1 MIGKLFYKKF
11 TLACFIQV
19 SSFFGGNT
27 VGNRFENK
35 VVVITGAASGIGRA
49 QAAAFLTEGATV
61 VGIDIQ
67 KAAITDDKYHHY
79 VGSIA
84 DNQFIEETI
93 GQLKSIDIL
102 CNTAGVLDG
111 YAPSLETEEA
121 LWDKI
126 FNVNVKGMFFVT
138 NAVLKKML
146 KQKRGIIVNMASIAG
161 MVAGGGGAAYT
172 ASKHAVIGYT
182 KQLSYDYCKE
192 GIRVNGIAPGAIE
205 TPMNAADF
213 EGSGEMAKLV
223 AEQTPAGRW
232 AKPEEV
238 ANVTLFLASEASDYM
253 HATILP
259 VDGGWMNK

>member
-1 MIGKLFYKKF
+1 MGKQFK
-11 TLACFIQV
+11 
-19 SSFFGGNT
+19 
-27 VGNRFENK
+27 NK

-49 QAAAFLTEGATV
+49 QAASFLNEGATV
-61 VGIDIQ
+61 IGIDIQ
-67 KAAITDDKYHHY
+67 KAVIIDDQYHHFA
-79 VGSIA
+79 GSVT
-84 DNQFIEETI
+84 DQQFIEETI
-93 GQLKSIDIL
+93 GQIESIDIL
-102 CNTAGVLDG
+102 CNTAGILDG
-111 YAPSLETEEA
+111 YVPSLETEEA

-146 KQKRGIIVNMASIAG
+146 IQKRGVIVNMASIAG
-161 MVAGGGGAAYT
+161 MIAGGGGAAYT

-182 KQLSYDYCKE
+182 KQLSYDYCRE

-213 EGSGEMAKLV
+213 EGSGEMAKQV

>member
-1 MIGKLFYKKF
+1 M
-11 TLACFIQV
+11 QV
-19 SSFFGGNT
+19 SSFFGGET
-27 VGNRFENK
+27 VSNQFENK
-35 VVVITGAASGIGRA
+35 VVVVTGAASGIGRA
-49 QAAAFLTEGATV
+49 QAAAFLKEGATV

-67 KAAITDDKYHHY
+67 ETAITDKKYRHY
-79 VGSIA
+79 VGSVA
-84 DNQFIEETI
+84 DQQFIEVTI
-93 GQLKSIDIL
+93 ENLESIDIL

-111 YAPSLETEEA
+111 YVPSLETGEA

-126 FNVNVKGMFFVT
+126 FNVNIKGMFFIT
-138 NAVLKKML
+138 NAVLKKMI
-146 KQKRGIIVNMASIAG
+146 KEKHGIIINMASIAG

-213 EGSGEMAKLV
+213 EGTGEMAKLV
-223 AEQTPAGRW
+223 ADQTPAGRW

-238 ANVTLFLASEASDYM
+238 ANVTLFLASVASDYM
-253 HATILP
+253 HATIIP

>member
-1 MIGKLFYKKF
+1 MRK
-11 TLACFIQV
+11 Q
-19 SSFFGGNT
+19 
-27 VGNRFENK
+27 FENK

-49 QAAAFLTEGATV
+49 QAAAFLNEGATV
-61 VGIDIQ
+61 IGIDIQ
-67 KAAITDDKYHHY
+67 KAVITDDKYYHY
-79 VGSIA
+79 AGSVT
-84 DNQFIEETI
+84 DQRFIEETI
-93 GQLKSIDIL
+93 GQLESIDIL
-102 CNTAGVLDG
+102 CNTAGILDG
-111 YAPSLETEEA
+111 YVPSLETEEA

-146 KQKRGIIVNMASIAG
+146 IQKRGVIVNMASIAG
-161 MVAGGGGAAYT
+161 MIAGGGGAAYT

-182 KQLSYDYCKE
+182 KQLSYDYCKK

-213 EGSGEMAKLV
+213 EGAGEMAKLV

>member
-1 MIGKLFYKKF
+1 M
-11 TLACFIQV
+11 
-19 SSFFGGNT
+19 GNQ
-27 VGNRFENK
+27 FEKK
-35 VVVITGAASGIGRA
+35 VVVVTGAASGIGRA
-49 QAAAFLTEGATV
+49 QAAAFLKEGATV

-67 KAAITDDKYHHY
+67 ETAITGEKYRHF
-79 VGSIA
+79 VGSVA
-84 DNQFIEETI
+84 DQQFIEATI
-93 GQLKSIDIL
+93 EKFESIDIL

-111 YAPSLETEEA
+111 YAPSLATGEA
-121 LWDKI
+121 LWNEI
-126 FNVNVKGMFFVT
+126 FDINVKGMFFVT
-138 NAVLKKML
+138 NAVLKHMV
-146 KQKRGIIVNMASIAG
+146 KQKRGIIINMASIAG

-213 EGSGEMAKLV
+213 EGAGEMAKLV

-238 ANVTLFLASEASDYM
+238 ANITLFLASEASDYM
-253 HATILP
+253 HATIIP

>member
-1 MIGKLFYKKF
+1 MEN
-11 TLACFIQV
+11 Q
-19 SSFFGGNT
+19 
-27 VGNRFENK
+27 FENK
-35 VVVITGAASGIGRA
+35 VVVVTGAASGIGCA
-49 QAAAFLTEGATV
+49 QAAAFLKEGATV

-67 KAAITDDKYHHY
+67 EAAITDEKYRHY
-79 VGSIA
+79 VGSVA
-84 DNQFIEETI
+84 DQQFIDATI
-93 GQLKSIDIL
+93 EKFECIDIL
-102 CNTAGVLDG
+102 CNTAGMLDG
-111 YAPSLETEEA
+111 YAPSLETEGK
-121 LWDKI
+121 LWDEI
-126 FNVNVKGMFFVT
+126 FDVNVKGMFLVT
-138 NAVLKKML
+138 NAVLKQML
-146 KQKRGIIVNMASIAG
+146 LQKRGVIINMASIAG

-213 EGSGEMAKLV
+213 EGTGEMAKLV

-238 ANVTLFLASEASDYM
+238 ANITVFLASEASDYM
-253 HATILP
+253 HATIIP